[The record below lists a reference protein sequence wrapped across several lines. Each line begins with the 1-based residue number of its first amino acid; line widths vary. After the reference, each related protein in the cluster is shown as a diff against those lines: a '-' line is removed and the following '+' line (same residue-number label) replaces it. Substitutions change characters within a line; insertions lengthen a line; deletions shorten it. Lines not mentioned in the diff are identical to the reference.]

1 MGGKQSKANSSSSN
15 QPKATSSSSNQS
27 KATSSPINTN
37 QSNATSS
44 PIVTKQLKDINDIR
58 NELKTLNSDIKAYF
72 FGDSFFKDHKYIYV
86 SDSQFLLSK
95 YTYNILSN
103 NNVSDEYM
111 KKIDESKKY
120 IENLYNASINLK
132 NSKYNSYDIGNRI
145 NDVALYCKIIF
156 DHISVISDHIKKN
169 NSRINRTR
177 VTLDDHVS
185 SNFEFL
191 YFLIRKKIYCVKIVL
206 ESVYNY
212 ITGYDGTICN
222 DNTVILSNFKNAN
235 ILLNSYILDG
245 KLFQNPIDFYNSL
258 KKNINEIKQNS
269 TQEQIDYYET
279 MENIIDVVSNI
290 DRFLKDFLYSL
301 SYLYDDIILAFNQNC
316 PTVQSSGILTNSL
329 TNNLNIIIQSL
340 SAISSN
346 DDLTYFN
353 TMKDKYKND
362 NLLNNVGPGS
372 DAEYQAILDS
382 LFDQMSSIKGK
393 INTMKH
399 VKNNQEYYTRLR
411 NITNIEDFKTQ
422 TDREPQDFIAQI
434 KLKNIGGKQ
443 NINNYKYITEDS
455 LGKAASNNR
464 ARELANQ
471 YNRLTDKMIETEKKI
486 GGIQKLAMKDLN
498 QSENGYVRMRGGEQQ
513 TNDYNNLI
521 KQYQLMTIKQNN
533 IINEIKNIKNRD

>member
-15 QPKATSSSSNQS
+15 QS
-27 KATSSPINTN
+27 K
-37 QSNATSS
+37 ATSS

-86 SDSQFLLSK
+86 SDSHFLWKK
-95 YTYNILSN
+95 YTFNILSN
-103 NNVSDEYM
+103 NKSSDDYM

-120 IENLYNASINLK
+120 IESLYNASINLK

-156 DHISVISDHIKKN
+156 DHISEISDHIKKN

-206 ESVYNY
+206 ESVYN
-212 ITGYDGTICN
+212 
-222 DNTVILSNFKNAN
+222 
-235 ILLNSYILDG
+235 YILDG

-443 NINNYKYITEDS
+443 NINNYKYITENS
-455 LGKAASNNR
+455 LGKAVSNNR

-521 KQYQLMTIKQNN
+521 KQYQLMAIKQNN